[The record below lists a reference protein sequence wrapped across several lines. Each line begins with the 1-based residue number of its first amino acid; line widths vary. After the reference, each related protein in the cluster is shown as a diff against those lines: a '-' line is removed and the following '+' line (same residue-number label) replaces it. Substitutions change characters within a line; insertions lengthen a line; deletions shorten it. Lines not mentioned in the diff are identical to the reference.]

1 MPSEPPRSRSARRES
16 RFDTNPSSETSASQL
31 HASYCQ
37 TSPSDAGPPVVPSG
51 SGRFT
56 GRSAPRRRPYA
67 CDETIFLS
75 GASSRAVTVS
85 ISATWRARDPFAS
98 ASASRRSAGSR
109 SSAPSAPS
117 WSVWRTPPSGPYAA
131 SRTIA
136 LSARR
141 ATWTATAS
149 DAFALRAARAAS
161 AGVASAAAVPAP
173 ARRTTN
179 FPVASRCARRTSP
192 AAAICGSGTF
202 DPVAGQEHDD
212 ELLPGARDRRDG
224 EEGGEEEGAHEAS
237 GHGAARVEVDFAGE
251 ADDVDVDGSF
261 SGPGPGPARAGGG
274 SAQRSTGAT
283 AHALA
288 AGSSSHATLRSRG
301 GRGTWTASG

>member
-1 MPSEPPRSRSARRES
+1 MPSEPPRSRSARRKS

-31 HASYCQ
+31 RASYCQ

-85 ISATWRARDPFAS
+85 ISATWRARALRERVREPAQRRVEVVRAERAELVRVEDAAVRAVRGEPDDRAVCEARDVDRDGERRVRAPRREGGLGGRRLRCSGPGAS
-98 ASASRRSAGSR
+98 AEDDELPGRLEVRAQD
-109 SSAPSAPS
+109 
-117 WSVWRTPPSGPYAA
+117 V
-131 SRTIA
+131 
-136 LSARR
+136 ARGR
-141 ATWTATAS
+141 
-149 DAFALRAARAAS
+149 DLRLGDVRP
-161 AGVASAAAVPAP
+161 G
-173 ARRTTN
+173 R
-179 FPVASRCARRTSP
+179 
-192 AAAICGSGTF
+192 
-202 DPVAGQEHDD
+202 GQEHDD

-251 ADDVDVDGSF
+251 ADDVDVDGI